1 MKGVNRGVVS
11 WTKLTHDPLYLI
23 NNLFDFISSREF
35 LVNNLSLVK
44 KNYYNKMSVIFISHS
59 KDNSL
64 HDNVHLSNSK
74 RLFNKKSF

>member
-44 KNYYNKMSVIFISHS
+44 KTITIKC
-59 KDNSL
+59 L
-64 HDNVHLSNSK
+64 
-74 RLFNKKSF
+74 